1 MAPHVKALEVEA
13 TGIVLSSGRKP
24 HLETVLGISPVASDG
39 GGDESYDV
47 FFGWCY
53 GLVV

>member
-1 MAPHVKALEVEA
+1 MAAQVKALEVEA
-13 TGIVLSSGRKP
+13 TSIVLSSGRKP
-24 HLETVLGISPVASDG
+24 HLETVPGISLVASDG

-47 FFGWCY
+47 SFGWCY